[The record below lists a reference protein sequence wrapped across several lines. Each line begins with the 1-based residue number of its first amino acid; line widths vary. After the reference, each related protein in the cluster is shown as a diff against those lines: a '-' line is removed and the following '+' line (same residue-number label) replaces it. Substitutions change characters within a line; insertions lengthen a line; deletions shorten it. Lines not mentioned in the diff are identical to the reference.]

1 MFCGDIPNAKVS
13 VLSPHTAHSPRYNYW
28 YLSAY
33 FIGSVKGS
41 SQPVHTPSLA
51 RACAAHTH

>member
-1 MFCGDIPNAKVS
+1 MLKYLYYLLIQ
-13 VLSPHTAHSPRYNYW
+13 AHSPRYNYR